1 MILAEEYRR
10 KLTMQKVNDV
20 DCGYAIITV
29 DNLEFE
35 GTLTIVKGV
44 FDINKISAIYINDV
58 QVPITPILTL
68 TPASYTIRIHY
79 KNLYDC
85 EDMFDNF
92 GIYGTNGSIRTSI
105 IDVSNLDISHSS
117 SMKKMFG
124 EYIYTILGLETLNTS
139 NIKDMNLAIRVHQ
152 VYNYDLRSWNVSKV
166 KTLSYLFAL
175 DAMGPYTREHV
186 VMMQGWDVRQVKNV
200 SYLLGNIHVKEV
212 DLSGWDLSNVEDM
225 SNMFRHNI
233 YLEKVIMDGPV
244 NPSAIV
250 TNMFGDNNKIGT
262 FYYNPAYDYSHII
275 AQLPSTWTAVE
286 IETNN

>member
-10 KLTMQKVNDV
+10 KLMMQKINDV

-29 DNLEFE
+29 NNLEFE
-35 GTLTIVKGV
+35 GTLTIVRGA
-44 FDINKISAIYINDV
+44 FNINKISAIYINDV
-58 QVPITPILTL
+58 QVPITPTLTL

-85 EDMFDNF
+85 EDMFDDF
-92 GIYGTNGSIRTSI
+92 GIHGTGVTGTTT

-117 SMKKMFG
+117 SMKRMFG
-124 EYIYTILGLETLNTS
+124 TNIYTILGLETLNTS
-139 NIKDMNLAIRVHQ
+139 NIKDMNLAIRMVQ
-152 VYNYDLRSWNVSKV
+152 IYTYDLRSWDVSKV
-166 KTLSYLFAL
+166 KTLSHFFRLE
-175 DAMGPYTREHV
+175 GVRPYMREHI

-200 SYLLGNIHVKEV
+200 SYLLGSIHVKEI
-212 DLSGWDLSNVEDM
+212 DLTGWDLSNVEDM
-225 SNMFRHNI
+225 SNMFDDNI